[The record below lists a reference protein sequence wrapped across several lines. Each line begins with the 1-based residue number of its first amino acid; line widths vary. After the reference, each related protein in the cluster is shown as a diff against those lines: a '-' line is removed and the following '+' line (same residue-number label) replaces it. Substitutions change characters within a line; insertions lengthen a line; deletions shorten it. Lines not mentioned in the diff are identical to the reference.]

1 MQIHL
6 DHIILI
12 PYLNDYVMLQ
22 ENYKQLVYD
31 LMAQYGSETKYVFT
45 VPPMVDADA
54 DVIQWS
60 TTLVESLKAEG
71 IDAYQYIFE
80 LGKVKDHPI
89 ASEQRIIAEE
99 LCSFLQDNVLNDRIS
114 LVNANKLPSNRYI
127 VNGDQIVLKTEVDD
141 VARLYSI
148 SGLLV
153 RVASGSAVWSN
164 LPRGYYVLHINS
176 RTAGDVIAKVQVK

>member
-1 MQIHL
+1 MLSNLFFLRRKKQEYAICSEQDGEL
-6 DHIILI
+6 TIL
-12 PYLNDYVMLQ
+12 LLQ
-22 ENYKQLVYD
+22 GFPNH
-31 LMAQYGSETKYVFT
+31 
-45 VPPMVDADA
+45 
-54 DVIQWS
+54 
-60 TTLVESLKAEG
+60 
-71 IDAYQYIFE
+71 IFE